1 MTRETKIGLLAG
13 MGIILLIGII
23 VSDLL
28 VKPPQDVP
36 AQLQSFAAGAQ
47 DSVNSRMAQSWRPM
61 GAAQTGVQTAARPI
75 PTPQELEN
83 PSAASSVAS
92 TAQQYARDL
101 MDRQPIPA
109 LRPEEPVRTTTFE
122 SGRPVEAPVAR
133 DSNLFVPVEP
143 SPITNPGTPVN
154 LNSGSAAVTPTP
166 AAATLKTVTV
176 EAGDT
181 LAKLALRELGSK
193 GRYHEIYDANR
204 DQLQSPDAVK
214 QGMVLKIP
222 GKTATPAPAIVPTAP
237 VAVPVAPQPART
249 YTVKTGDTL
258 FAIAQK
264 TLGNGARWKDILAA
278 NGKTLRNDAKNLK
291 DGQVLTIPSASR

>member
-36 AQLQSFAAGAQ
+36 TQLQRFAAGAQ
-47 DSVNSRMAQSWRPM
+47 DSVNSRTAQSWRPM
-61 GAAQTGVQTAARPI
+61 GSTSAGVGAAARPI
-75 PTPQELEN
+75 PTPTELDN
-83 PSAASSVAS
+83 ASVA
-92 TAQQYARDL
+92 TAAQQYAADL
-101 MDRQPIPA
+101 INRQPIPA
-109 LRPEEPVRTTTFE
+109 LRQEQTPKTTTFA
-122 SGRPVEAPVAR
+122 SGHPEDAPVANG
-133 DSNLFVPVEP
+133 SNLLVPVES
-143 SPITNPGTPVN
+143 SPITASGTPVT

-166 AAATLKTVTV
+166 TASALRTVTV

-181 LAKLALRELGSK
+181 LTKIAERELGSQ
-193 GRYHEIYDANR
+193 GRYREIFDANR
-204 DQLQSPDAVK
+204 DQLQSPDAVR

-222 GKTATPAPAIVPTAP
+222 AGTAAPTPAHATPAA
-237 VAVPVAPQPART
+237 APQPART

-258 FAIAQK
+258 YAIAQK
-264 TLGNGARWKDILAA
+264 TLGSGAHWKDILAA

-291 DGQVLTIPSASR
+291 DGQVLTIPSPSR